1 MFRTAGFL
9 LWDIL
14 KQSSVPTHYHWQH
27 KHACLWRRSHNS
39 SPACIDVKLNIGSTL
54 DQPCVNTDGYC
65 AISIV
70 LRRVV
75 MFWSSMYRVILLNKN
90 CVNITSKKSTI
101 RKGIRNFEVELY
113 KLKIIVGMGMKIG
126 MYWNGN
132 WNLKIGIKPR
142 SELHGL
148 VLKKGKGAGL

>member
-1 MFRTAGFL
+1 
-9 LWDIL
+9 
-14 KQSSVPTHYHWQH
+14 
-27 KHACLWRRSHNS
+27 
-39 SPACIDVKLNIGSTL
+39 
-54 DQPCVNTDGYC
+54 
-65 AISIV
+65 
-70 LRRVV
+70 
-75 MFWSSMYRVILLNKN
+75 MYRVILLNKN

-101 RKGIRNFEVELY
+101 RKGIRNFEVQLY

-148 VLKKGKGAGL
+148 VLKKGNGAGL